1 MILLCDEDIG
11 TRVPKALTLVRYRT
25 MSIAQKGWSSWKD
38 PKWLTIAGNKK
49 WLVFSSNKKMLKVQE
64 ECNTIVREKVGI
76 VFLTSGEERLPNVLR
91 LLLTKWEWL
100 KFIDENEPR
109 PFAYFLYPTG
119 QYKKQTL

>member
-25 MSIAQKGWSSWKD
+25 MSIFQKGWASWKD
-38 PKWLTIAGNKK
+38 PKWLAIAGTKK

-64 ECNTIVREKVGI
+64 ERETIIREKVGI
-76 VFLTSGEERLPNVLR
+76 VFLTSGEEHLPKVLR

-100 KFIDENEPR
+100 NYIDNNESR

-119 QYKKQTL
+119 QYKKQSL

>member
-25 MSIAQKGWSSWKD
+25 MSLAQKGWRSWDD
-38 PKWLTIAGNKK
+38 PDWLRLAGNKK
-49 WLVFSSNKKMLKVQE
+49 WLVFSSNKKMLEVPE
-64 ECNTIVREKVGI
+64 EREAILREKVGI
-76 VFLTSGEERLPNVLR
+76 VFLTSGEEHLPKVLR

-100 KFIDENEPR
+100 NYIDKNEPR

-119 QYKKQTL
+119 QHKRKSI